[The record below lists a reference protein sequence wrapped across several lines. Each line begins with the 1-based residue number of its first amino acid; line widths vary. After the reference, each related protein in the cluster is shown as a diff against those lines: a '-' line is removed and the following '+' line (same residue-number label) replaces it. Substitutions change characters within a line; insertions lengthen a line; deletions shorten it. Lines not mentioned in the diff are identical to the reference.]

1 MTTFY
6 APGRTEL
13 GGNHTDHNCGK
24 VLAAPVNLRTTAVVS
39 KRDDSLVVFDSKGF
53 GRTEVNLDNLEI
65 RPEETGTTAALI
77 RGVAAGFAKRGGK
90 TGGFEASVSSTVF
103 AGSGLSS
110 SASVEILLGRI
121 FNGLYGNSFSQ
132 VELAIIGQEAER
144 NYFGKPC
151 GLMDQ
156 LACASMGIVRIDFK
170 NPSDPQITQ
179 IDRRFEDYGYS
190 LVIVNTGGSHA
201 DLTPDY
207 AAIPSEMK
215 AVAAFFGKD
224 NLRAVDRKL
233 FNSELV
239 ALRKAVSNDRAVLR
253 AMHYFDENDRVD
265 FMTTAL
271 QSGDFDRYLELV
283 NECGRSSVSMLQNA
297 YSPSH
302 PLNQEI
308 TLALSVSAKLLGGKG
323 ACRLQGGGFAGTIQA
338 YVSQDY
344 VDTYTQEIE
353 KVFGKD
359 SSVLITL
366 GG

>member
-1 MTTFY
+1 MTVFY

-24 VLAAPVNLRTTAVVS
+24 VLAAPVNLRTTAVVF
-39 KRDDSLVVFDSKGF
+39 KRDDGLVVFDSKGF
-53 GRTEVNLDNLEI
+53 GKTVVKLDSLEA

-77 RGVAAGFAKRGGK
+77 RGVASGFEKRGGRI
-90 TGGFEASVSSTVF
+90 GGFDASVSSTVF

-121 FNGLYGNSFSQ
+121 FNALYNNSFSQ
-132 VELAIIGQEAER
+132 VELALIGQEAER
-144 NYFGKPC
+144 QFFGKPC

-156 LACASMGIVRIDFK
+156 LACASSGIVKIDFMDSAA
-170 NPSDPQITQ
+170 PRIEV
-179 IDRRFEDYGYS
+179 IDTKFEYFGYS

-215 AVAAFFGKD
+215 KVAAFFGKD
-224 NLRAVDRKL
+224 SLRSVDEKQFMSVL
-233 FNSELV
+233 PN
-239 ALRKAVSNDRAVLR
+239 LRKAVSNDRAVLR
-253 AMHYFDENDRVD
+253 AMHFFEENNRVD
-265 FMTTAL
+265 AMAL
-271 QSGDFDRYLELV
+271 ALKERAFDSYLDLV

-308 TLALSVSAKLLGGKG
+308 TLALSVTSKLLGRNG

-338 YVSQDY
+338 YVPRNY
-344 VDTYTQEIE
+344 VDTYIQEMERI
-353 KVFGKD
+353 FGKG
-359 SSVLITL
+359 SSVLVTL

>member
-1 MTTFY
+1 MTSFH

-39 KRDDSLVVFDSKGF
+39 KRADGLVVFDSRGF
-53 GRTEVNLDNLEI
+53 GKTLVKLDSLEV
-65 RPEETGTTAALI
+65 RPEEAGTTAALI
-77 RGVAAGFAKRGGK
+77 RGVAAGFARRGGK

-156 LACASMGIVRIDFK
+156 LACASSGIVKIDFK
-170 NPSDPQITQ
+170 DPSKPEIET
-179 IDRRFEDYGYS
+179 IDRRFEDFGYS

-215 AVAAFFGKD
+215 KVALFFGKE
-224 NLRAVDRKL
+224 NLRSVDEKQL
-233 FNSELV
+233 LSVLPD
-239 ALRKAVSNDRAVLR
+239 LRKAVSNDRAVLR
-253 AMHYFDENDRVD
+253 AMHFFEENNRVD
-265 FMTTAL
+265 AMAL
-271 QSGDFDRYLELV
+271 ALREGAFDRYLALV
-283 NECGRSSVSMLQNA
+283 DECGRSSVSMLQNA

-308 TLALSVSAKLLGGKG
+308 TLALSVTSKLLGEKG

-338 YVSQDY
+338 YVPVDY
-344 VDTYTQEIE
+344 VDTYRQEIE
-353 KVFGKD
+353 KIFGKE

>member
-53 GRTEVNLDNLEI
+53 GKTEVNLDGLEI
-65 RPEETGTTAALI
+65 RAEEAGTTAALI
-77 RGVAAGFAKRGGK
+77 RGVAAGFVKRGGK
-90 TGGFEASVSSTVF
+90 VGGFEASVSSTVF

-110 SASVEILLGRI
+110 SASVEILIGRI
-121 FNGLYGNSFSQ
+121 FNGLYENSFSQ

-170 NPSDPQITQ
+170 DPSKPEITQ

-207 AAIPSEMK
+207 AAIPNEMK
-215 AVAAFFGKD
+215 AVASYFGKET
-224 NLRAVDRKL
+224 LRSVDRKL
-233 FNSELV
+233 FMSELP
-239 ALRKAVSNDRAVLR
+239 ALRKSLSNDRAVLR

-265 FMTTAL
+265 CMTDAL
-271 QSGDFDRYLELV
+271 QKGDFDRYLELV
-283 NECGRSSVSMLQNA
+283 DECGRSSIAMLQNA
-297 YSPSH
+297 FSPSH

-308 TLALSVSAKLLGGKG
+308 TLALSVTTSMLGNKG

-338 YVSQDY
+338 YVPVDY
-344 VDTYTQEIE
+344 VASYREGIE
-353 KVFGKD
+353 KIFGKG
-359 SSVLITL
+359 SSALITL